1 MTFRTL
7 CTAMITALI
16 AAVLLPWSAQ
26 AQAPYPSQTI
36 KFIVTH
42 PAGGL
47 PDTVARI
54 AARRLQDRLG
64 QSVVVENRAG
74 ANGGIAVNAMT
85 TAPADGY
92 TFVVTDGT
100 IVTINPQLYLKL
112 SYDPKEVLPV
122 ATLAYAP
129 MFLAVHPKV
138 PVNTMKEFIDY
149 VKARPGQLNYGSS
162 GVGSIH
168 HLAMEA
174 MLAGLQLKV
183 THVPYKGTG
192 ESVPALLGGHVET
205 LFAAYP
211 SLAGAAQNKTIKIL
225 ATSGDK
231 RWPQAPDVPL
241 IADSIPGFALA
252 PLVGIFARTGTPPA
266 IVSKIANEAI
276 AVTKEAEVMRALN
289 VVGAEAVSGGAE
301 EHQRAMKAE
310 YDRVAKAIAAAGLKP
325 E

>member
-1 MTFRTL
+1 VRFIGIATPGTTSDVIGRTVGESL
-7 CTAMITALI
+7 
-16 AAVLLPWSAQ
+16 
-26 AQAPYPSQTI
+26 
-36 KFIVTH
+36 
-42 PAGGL
+42 
-47 PDTVARI
+47 ARQI
-54 AARRLQDRLG
+54 G

-74 ANGGIAVNAMT
+74 ANGGIAVNALAT
-85 TAPADGY
+85 SPADGY

-112 SYDPKEVLPV
+112 PYDPKEVLPI
-122 ATLAYAP
+122 ATLARAP

-138 PVNTMKEFIDY
+138 PSNTMKEFIDY

-168 HLAMEA
+168 HLAMEGLKA
-174 MLAGLQLKV
+174 SLQLNI

-211 SLAGAAQNKTIKIL
+211 SISGAAQNKSIKVL
-225 ATSGDK
+225 ATSGSQ
-231 RWPQAPDVPL
+231 RWPQAPEVPVV
-241 IADSIPGFALA
+241 ADYIPGFDFA
-252 PLVGIFARTGTPPA
+252 PLVGIFARVGTPQA
-266 IVSKIANEAI
+266 IVSKVAGEAI
-276 AVTKEAEVMRALN
+276 AVTKEAEVLRALN
-289 VVGAEAVSGGAE
+289 VVGAEPVSGGPDV
-301 EHQRAMKAE
+301 HQRAMKDE

>member
-1 MTFRTL
+1 MMPQPRRAV
-7 CTAMITALI
+7 TAALAALV
-16 AAVLLPWSAQ
+16 AAVLLPWPVN
-26 AQAPYPSQTI
+26 AQAPYPSQPI

-54 AARRLQDRLG
+54 AARRMQERIG
-64 QSVVVENRAG
+64 QTIVVENRAG
-74 ANGGIAVNAMT
+74 ANGGIAVAAME
-85 TAPADGY
+85 TAAADGY

-112 SYDPKEVLPV
+112 PYDPKQVLPI

-138 PVNTMKEFIDY
+138 PSNTFKDFVDY
-149 VKARPGQLNYGSS
+149 VKGRPGQLNFGSS

-174 MLAGLQLKV
+174 LQASLHLKM

-211 SLAGAAQNKTIKIL
+211 SIAGAAQQKTIKIL
-225 ATSGDK
+225 ATSGAK

-241 IADSIPGFALA
+241 ISETIPGFDFA
-252 PLVGIFARTGTPPA
+252 PLVGIFARVGTPDA
-266 IVSKIANEAI
+266 IVAKVAGVAQ
-276 AVTKEAEVMRALN
+276 AVTREVEM
-289 VVGAEAVSGGAE
+289 
-301 EHQRAMKAE
+301 
-310 YDRVAKAIAAAGLKP
+310 AKAIAAAGLKA